1 MLHALS
7 ALLIATKPT
16 EPEIS
21 PGCVR
26 HWRGKDEARTTCKG
40 YSLGRRGEPLR
51 ERFSAD
57 LVSEPDH
64 ASNGLPAVLTE
75 PAKDNDSIVK
85 RYYDESRLVL
95 TTRLH
100 GARHRSSLHL
110 EGSMQGSR
118 SIQIIQVYRTHVGGS
133 IVRVEKV
140 GVAREDGNPAVWVSA
155 VHEPPRGMKSA
166 ASF

>member
-1 MLHALS
+1 M
-7 ALLIATKPT
+7 
-16 EPEIS
+16 
-21 PGCVR
+21 
-26 HWRGKDEARTTCKG
+26 
-40 YSLGRRGEPLR
+40 R

-75 PAKDNDSIVK
+75 PAKDDDSVVK
-85 RYYDESRLVL
+85 RYYDDSRLAL
-95 TTRLH
+95 TIRLH
-100 GARHRSSLHL
+100 GARYRSSLHL

-118 SIQIIQVYRTHVGGS
+118 SIQIIQVNRTHVGGS